1 MVAVGQACVVALGG
15 VHGCL
20 GGMCGCSGGV
30 CVVAWE
36 VCMVAPGAC
45 MVAWGA
51 CVVASGVCVVAPG
64 GHAWFF
70 LGAHAWFLPGGMRG
84 FFWGVCMVFS
94 GEACMVFPGG
104 GMHRIR
110 RDTVNERA
118 VRILLECI
126 LVLLYPF
133 EAMSVSQ
140 SFSFR
145 CEQSLTL
152 RRAYSASGIRST
164 APSSACTTY
173 SPGNSTLQKTFAY

>member
-1 MVAVGQACVVALGG
+1 MVALGG
-15 VHGCL
+15 
-20 GGMCGCSGGV
+20 
-30 CVVAWE
+30 
-36 VCMVAPGAC
+36 CMVALGGC
-45 MVAWGA
+45 TWLLGVCAWLLRGA
-51 CVVASGVCVVAPG
+51 CVVAWGGMHGCSGGACVVARG
-64 GHAWFF
+64 GVW
-70 LGAHAWFLPGGMRG
+70 LLQGA
-84 FFWGVCMVFS
+84 CMVFS
-94 GEACMVFPGG
+94 GGGACMVFAGGMHGFFWGDAWFFRGGMHGFSGG
-104 GMHRIR
+104 GVHRIR

-133 EAMSVSQ
+133 EEMSVSQ

-152 RRAYSASGIRST
+152 CRACSASGIRST